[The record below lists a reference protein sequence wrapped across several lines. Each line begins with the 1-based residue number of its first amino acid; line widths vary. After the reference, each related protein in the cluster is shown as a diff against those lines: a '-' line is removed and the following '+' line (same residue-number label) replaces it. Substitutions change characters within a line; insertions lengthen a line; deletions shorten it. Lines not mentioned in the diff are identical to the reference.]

1 MGISK
6 SGCSVSITK
15 EDLKRKYE
23 QGFVD
28 GLMAACTLILE
39 ELQDQRFDILDE
51 KTENYEVA
59 LATVDKSIKSVEDRL
74 NHYKQKLKRGE

>member
-28 GLMAACTLILE
+28 GLIAACTLILE

-51 KTENYEVA
+51 KTENYEVV
-59 LATVDKSIKSVEDRL
+59 LATVDKRIKSVENRL
-74 NHYKQKLKRGE
+74 NHYKQKLNK